1 MAVETNQELI
11 VSIIIVN
18 YKAYKMTED
27 CIESI
32 RNHTQNLSYEIILVD
47 NVSNSHSLKQLK
59 KKCPYI
65 KSIENKDN
73 LGFAAANNQGIA
85 KAGGDFILFLNNDTI
100 FTENSLKKILDFI
113 RNTSEITFVGC
124 QLKNSDGSYQNSAY
138 DFISPW
144 NSLGESLFIYKLF
157 PKYKLFSKYH
167 YNKKKISTPI
177 EVGYVQGAFLV
188 GPSEIIKLLNGF
200 DERFFFYG
208 EEADLC
214 KRLKQMGGKVIFLP
228 YTSIIH
234 VGGVTAYKNLR
245 FKFKNQ
251 SIAHIQLIQKH
262 FHGINFLV
270 LHFLHYL
277 GIIIRIP
284 IYFISGIL
292 MFNKFQL
299 LKSINYLRL
308 LFVYPKNQ
316 FNK

>member
-1 MAVETNQELI
+1 MSQNINSI
-11 VSIIIVN
+11 VISIIIVN

-27 CIESI
+27 CIVSI
-32 RNHTQNLSYEIILVD
+32 QNHTKHINYEIILVD
-47 NVSNSHSLKQLK
+47 NASDSNSLKQLINK
-59 KKCPYI
+59 FPSV

-85 KAGGDFILFLNNDTI
+85 IAGGEFILFLNNDTLFI
-100 FTENSLKKILDFI
+100 ENSLQKILDFL

-188 GPSEIIKLLNGF
+188 GPSEIIRLLNGF
-200 DERFFFYG
+200 DERYFFYG

-214 KRLKQMGGKVIFLP
+214 QRLIRMGGKVIFLP

-234 VGGVTAYKNLR
+234 LGGATAYIYLR

-251 SIAHIQLIQKH
+251 NIAHIQLIQKH
-262 FHGINFLV
+262 FHGINFHL
-270 LHFLHYL
+270 LLFFHYL
-277 GIIIRIP
+277 GIFVRIP
-284 IYFISGIL
+284 LYFISGLL
-292 MFNKFQL
+292 MINKFQF

-308 LFVYPKNQ
+308 LFVYPQNQ